1 MTDDEICADLGA
13 LLSDGNPTS
22 DHLARLVTMGLVE
35 PVSALGPD
43 FGTEGR
49 VTAADVT
56 ITDEGRSFYA
66 ERCRPG

>member
-1 MTDDEICADLGA
+1 MTDDEICADLGK

-35 PVSALGPD
+35 PVSTQGPD

-56 ITDEGRSFYA
+56 VTDEGRAFYA
-66 ERCRPG
+66 ERCRAG